1 MNLFAER
8 MNKSY
13 RLVQSES
20 LDDKQG
26 SNKEE
31 AWGNEL
37 KEGNTKEL
45 QFR

>member
-20 LDDKQG
+20 LDGKQG

-37 KEGNTKEL
+37 KESGAKEL
-45 QFR
+45 QLR

>member
-1 MNLFAER
+1 MNLFVGR
-8 MNKSY
+8 VNKSY

-20 LDDKQG
+20 LDSKKG

-37 KEGNTKEL
+37 KESSAKEL
-45 QFR
+45 QLG